1 MVTSSDEPADA
12 PAKEGPESTVQ
23 SESSLVPESSGTS
36 GIQESGT
43 PIEPEIIPDKSSG
56 LWGDDLVAVFEQQN
70 QGSRALARSLLS
82 FVITEVRRKN
92 KTIDSL
98 SAQLAASTEALT
110 IERIAHGNTKAKLS
124 SASITPALAL
134 GPIVAALGI
143 AVFQGQLRLYGAA
156 LVAIGILWIASGVW
170 NWWSR

>member
-1 MVTSSDEPADA
+1 MVASSDEPTD
-12 PAKEGPESTVQ
+12 PPTKEQAEVTVR

-36 GIQESGT
+36 GVQKSGT

-92 KTIDSL
+92 QTIDSL
-98 SAQLAASTEALT
+98 SGQLAASAEALT
-110 IERIAHGNTKAKLS
+110 QERIAHAGTKAKLS
-124 SASITPALAL
+124 SANTTPALVF
-134 GPIVAALGI
+134 GPTIAALGI
-143 AVFQGQLRLYGAA
+143 AVFQGQQQLYGAA
-156 LVAIGILWIASGVW
+156 LVTIGILWTASGVW